1 MGASSAARKAPR
13 RRRPTGDERPLT
25 MLEQERI
32 HARCAEFWRKRG
44 LPAVTGGAFMPLRRD
59 PRDRAEEGGRA

>member
-1 MGASSAARKAPR
+1 
-13 RRRPTGDERPLT
+13 